1 MSYLELSVREIIE
14 SDNWYIFCDLKFIL
28 WKVTIWIIL
37 KLFCQMS
44 HLELSVREIVE
55 SAVIQTLKDKVKLLI
70 RRHPGAEPILSGNLK
85 QIYIL

>member
-1 MSYLELSVREIIE
+1 
-14 SDNWYIFCDLKFIL
+14 
-28 WKVTIWIIL
+28 
-37 KLFCQMS
+37 MS

-85 QIYIL
+85 QIYLLHFNCSGKKFAIDT

>member
-1 MSYLELSVREIIE
+1 
-14 SDNWYIFCDLKFIL
+14 
-28 WKVTIWIIL
+28 
-37 KLFCQMS
+37 MS

-85 QIYIL
+85 QIYILLLNCKDQHFAIKK